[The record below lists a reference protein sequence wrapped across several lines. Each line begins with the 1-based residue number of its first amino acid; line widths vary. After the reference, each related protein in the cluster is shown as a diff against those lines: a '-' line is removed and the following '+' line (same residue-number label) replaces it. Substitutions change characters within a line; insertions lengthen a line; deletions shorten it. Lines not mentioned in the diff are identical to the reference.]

1 MSFFSND
8 KFASS
13 NESADEKID
22 FMEYVGTVAVSDSNS
37 NEESTSTRVPV
48 TTEQSMCS
56 SQPHSALVR
65 QDDSSA
71 DVPDARI
78 DDSNSFSENP
88 QDVESSMLADS
99 SAFDLWRSSEDSSD
113 DEHTSEPEGVTNI
126 STQQDSEVDSTN
138 SDDGAD
144 DRDTSES
151 DASQGGSTIHE
162 SYPAV
167 SITDSR
173 QQTTSEG
180 QRTWS
185 CSVEG
190 QWMWSCSVEGQWT
203 QSCSVEGQRMW
214 SCSVEGQWTQSC
226 SVEGQRMWSCSVEG
240 QWTQSCSVEGQWT
253 WSCSIKW
260 LRTWSLKS
268 KRT

>member
-1 MSFFSND
+1 
-8 KFASS
+8 
-13 NESADEKID
+13 
-22 FMEYVGTVAVSDSNS
+22 MEYVGTVAVRDSNS
-37 NEESTSTRVPV
+37 DEESTSTRVPV

-71 DVPDARI
+71 DIPDARI
-78 DDSNSFSENP
+78 DSNSFSENP
-88 QDVESSMLADS
+88 QGFASSMLADS
-99 SAFDLWRSSEDSSD
+99 VFDLWRSSEHSDSSDD

-167 SITDSR
+167 SITDTDSR
-173 QQTTSEG
+173 PQVRG
-180 QRTWS
+180 R
-185 CSVEG
+185 G
-190 QWMWSCSVEGQWT
+190 RGRA
-203 QSCSVEGQRMW
+203 QSRGSGR
-214 SCSVEGQWTQSC
+214 S
-226 SVEGQRMWSCSVEG
+226 RA
-240 QWTQSCSVEGQWT
+240 
-253 WSCSIKW
+253 
-260 LRTWSLKS
+260 
-268 KRT
+268 